1 MTDAVGKTQFW
12 GFLMG
17 AYSDRF
23 WAIAVWVLTKKL
35 FTALTKQMLDGKQ
48 NAVANIV
55 IYSIDLLIF
64 VVFRPFRDNVVN
76 YSQILAA
83 SSNILGV
90 IIAALP
96 IILPDDMIPSWI
108 SGPIVM
114 MITGIRC
121 FLSICL
127 SLSFSKPFAD

>member
-1 MTDAVGKTQFW
+1 
-12 GFLMG
+12 MG

-23 WAIAVWVLTKKL
+23 WAIAAWVLSKKL
-35 FTALTKQMLDGKQ
+35 FASLTKQMLDGKQ

-55 IYSIDLLIF
+55 LYSIDLLIF
-64 VVFRPFRDNVVN
+64 IIFRPFRDNVVN
-76 YSQILAA
+76 FSQILAA

-96 IILPDDMIPSWI
+96 FMLPDDMIPSWI
-108 SGPIVM
+108 SGPIVV

-121 FLSICL
+121 FHSIL
-127 SLSFSKPFAD
+127 AYLVRF

>member
-1 MTDAVGKTQFW
+1 
-12 GFLMG
+12 MG